1 MKVYAFTH
9 ILAALSSQQVL
20 SAVSHHW
27 KKMEGFPQPL
37 TLSHPHLAASY
48 GNVVP
53 VFSALLQRDS
63 EVLSAHAWLEDGSES
78 VQFSLQTLPGTEVLL

>member
-1 MKVYAFTH
+1 MKVYSFIH
-9 ILAALSSQQVL
+9 ILDVLSSLQGV

-48 GNVVP
+48 GNAVP